1 MGLTWQQK
9 FYQVPDE
16 VYLVQFAEPGDSES
30 ARDVCAIVQ
39 KDEDNQKLNDKLE
52 EFFYS
57 EGYVLQSINFDE
69 LIIEGY
75 EILKE
80 HNKELYEEVR

>member
-39 KDEDNQKLNDKLE
+39 KDEDNQELNDKLE

-57 EGYVLQSINFDE
+57 EGYVLQSINFNE

-80 HNKELYEEVR
+80 HNKKLYEEVR